1 MSGRSRAG
9 TTPRHFFGGC
19 VWGLTRRRSSSGRQ
33 AAIYWRLINLRLLF
47 SEQPQ
52 QHLVSSLIARRITF
66 ADGYELAIPN
76 DIFVMDV
83 APHRALQRQRQGVA
97 LASTVAARSRRNAR
111 LLWDAV
117 RRQQWPGAGDRTGR
131 EKSVDFSDGKRLEKN
146 A

>member
-1 MSGRSRAG
+1 MRGRSRAG
-9 TTPRHFFGGC
+9 TTPRFFGGC
-19 VWGLTRRRSSSGRQ
+19 AWGPTRRGSSSGRQ

-76 DIFVMDV
+76 EIFVMDV
-83 APHRALQRQRQGVA
+83 RRIAP
-97 LASTVAARSRRNAR
+97 SN
-111 LLWDAV
+111 
-117 RRQQWPGAGDRTGR
+117 
-131 EKSVDFSDGKRLEKN
+131 GKGK